1 MGEKVNSSLLK
12 NLSEDQ
18 KNKKKILCLINVS
31 HSYKKT
37 KNDKSKVT
45 VLKEVDLSIEKGKF
59 VAIIGKSGS
68 GKSTLLNLISGLEH
82 IEKGEIYLENTNLTE
97 LKEKQITKV
106 RKEKIGF
113 IFQQYHLLTDLNVIE
128 NVMLPAMKNFNNKTS
143 VEDKAKKLLDKVG
156 LGDKCHRNIG
166 ELSGGE
172 MQRVGIARALI
183 NDPTLLLAD
192 EPTGNLDT
200 TNATEIF
207 NFIYSLCKENNITVI
222 MVTHNRKLS
231 LKCDQIFYLNEGE
244 IKKVNYSKKN

>member
-1 MGEKVNSSLLK
+1 MSKE
-12 NLSEDQ
+12 
-18 KNKKKILCLINVS
+18 KILRLVNVS

-37 KNDKSKVT
+37 KSDNSKVT
-45 VLKEVDLSIEKGKF
+45 VIKAVDLAIEKGKF

-82 IEKGEIYLENTNLTE
+82 IEEGEIYLEDTHLTE
-97 LKEKQITKV
+97 LNEKQITKV

-113 IFQQYHLLTDLNVIE
+113 IFQQYHLLADLNVIE
-128 NVMLPAMKNFNNKTS
+128 NIMLPAMKNFNDRVFIEN
-143 VEDKAKKLLDKVG
+143 KAKNLLNKVG
-156 LGDKCHRNIG
+156 LGDKFYRNIG

-183 NDPTLLLAD
+183 NNPTLLLAD

-200 TNATEIF
+200 TNAMEIF

-222 MVTHNRKLS
+222 MVTHNRTLS
-231 LKCDQIFYLNEGE
+231 LKCDKIFYLNEGK
-244 IKKVNYSKKN
+244 IKKVNYLKKK